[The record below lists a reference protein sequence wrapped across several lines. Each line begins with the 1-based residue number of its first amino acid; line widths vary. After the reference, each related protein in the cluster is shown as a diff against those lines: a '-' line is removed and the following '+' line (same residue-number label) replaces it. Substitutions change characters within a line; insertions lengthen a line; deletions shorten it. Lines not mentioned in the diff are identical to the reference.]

1 MALYE
6 VELPV
11 NAWVTVEVDAASEA
25 EAHTKALMHASPHA
39 LTYEGFIGTAAIKK
53 ISDNLS
59 SQSVIEEG
67 KKEIKIRSKNKRNNT
82 FQKDTKTLLRDLVK
96 TLERKFSDQSLENWG
111 YREAAAR
118 FHYQTGCSLKSA
130 ERYFYDIQ
138 DIAEWRHILGRDV
151 TYRDYYSRVGSRPFR
166 LP

>member
-25 EAHTKALMHASPHA
+25 EAQAKALKEASPHA
-39 LTYEGFIGTAAIKK
+39 LTYEGFIGTASVKK
-53 ISDNLS
+53 ISDDLS
-59 SQSVIEEG
+59 SKPIITEG
-67 KKEIKIRSKNKRNNT
+67 KKEIKIRSKNKTQNT
-82 FQKDTKTLLRDLVK
+82 FQKSTKTLLRELVK
-96 TLERKFSDQSLENWG
+96 TLERKFIDQALENWG
-111 YREAAAR
+111 YREAALI
-118 FHYQTGCSLKSA
+118 FHHRTGCALRSA
-130 ERYFYDIQ
+130 EKYFYDIQ

-151 TYRDYYSRVGSRPFR
+151 TYRDFYSRVGSRDIH